1 MTLLTRT
8 GMLAIHS
15 LCMVPLLNILLSQ
28 VSWSFRTSYPT
39 CTTISQLLFHYLAG
53 PSNDIQPISLAHKFA
68 TLTLFFSG
76 AFIFFFFFHLNII
89 TIFIYV
95 LVWPLTHFNTLS
107 LLLYCLTAHSI
118 IAISFHFNTYY
129 NNNKNTN
136 KSPLVIWFSLL
147 IVELCWGLTFIG
159 GTPQYFEHCHYLFAI
174 FLCISDIDLISTC
187 TSKLTLILYCK
198 LICIDFY

>member
-76 AFIFFFFFHLNII
+76 AFIFFFFSFKYHHYFYLRA
-89 TIFIYV
+89 
-95 LVWPLTHFNTLS
+95 
-107 LLLYCLTAHSI
+107 CLTIDPFQYTQFVALLFNC
-118 IAISFHFNTYY
+118 SFDYC
-129 NNNKNTN
+129 NKF
-136 KSPLVIWFSLL
+136 PFQYLL
-147 IVELCWGLTFIG
+147 
-159 GTPQYFEHCHYLFAI
+159 
-174 FLCISDIDLISTC
+174 
-187 TSKLTLILYCK
+187 
-198 LICIDFY
+198 